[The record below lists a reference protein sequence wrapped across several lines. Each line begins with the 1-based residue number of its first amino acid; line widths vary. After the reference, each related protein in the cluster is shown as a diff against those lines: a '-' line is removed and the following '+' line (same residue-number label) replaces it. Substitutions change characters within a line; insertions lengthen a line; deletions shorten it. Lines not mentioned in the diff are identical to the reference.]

1 MLPDNTPAPTT
12 ARPDWAQGHE
22 LAIQWSAEPTTPAQ
36 VEHNLHSLAVALE
49 LADGDVSA
57 AFSVRDD
64 AQRQQVAYAAAGFRQ
79 ASIRANAIVHRAERI
94 VAMAPKRQD
103 GRPAQNADPRVSV
116 SDDTNADQ
124 QQRSKIRSA
133 HANVPDDQFDAM
145 LARAA
150 ETGEPLTRKAI
161 ADAGKQ
167 NARDAERAERDA
179 ALAQQTPALAAA
191 GDHNA
196 APPRYAIILADPPWR
211 YEFSKSPA
219 RDIENQYPTM
229 TLDEIKALPVNDL
242 AADTAALYLWATAP
256 KLPEAL
262 DVMAAWGF
270 SYRTNMVWVKDS
282 IGMGYWARGRHE
294 HLLIGVKGAMPP
306 PPAELRPD
314 SVISAPRQQ
323 HSAKPD
329 AVPELLDELFPAATK
344 IELFARTSRPHWAQ
358 WGNECRQPPTTSTT
372 A

>member
-1 MLPDNTPAPTT
+1 MTMAINP
-12 ARPDWAQGHE
+12 ARPDWARGHGLE
-22 LAIQWSAEPTTPAQ
+22 IQWSAEPTTPAQ
-36 VEHNLHSLAVALE
+36 VEQNLRTLALSLE

-79 ASIRANAIVHRAERI
+79 ASIRANAIVMRAERI
-94 VAMAPKRQD
+94 VSKVPKQSPPGVAPGD
-103 GRPAQNADPRVSV
+103 NRPEAII
-116 SDDTNADQ
+116 SDDADRRYKVRQ
-124 QQRSKIRSA
+124 A
-133 HANVPDDQFDAM
+133 HQHVPDAQFDAM

-167 NARDAERAERDA
+167 NARAERDA
-179 ALAQQTPALAAA
+179 ALAEQTPALAPAENDDA
-191 GDHNA
+191 T
-196 APPRYAIILADPPWR
+196 PPRYAIILADPPWR
-211 YEFSKSPA
+211 YEFSKSPT

-229 TLDEIKALPVNDL
+229 TLDEIKALPVNEL
-242 AADTAALYLWATAP
+242 AADNAALYLWATAP
-256 KLPEAL
+256 KLPDAL

-294 HLLIGVKGAMPP
+294 HLLIGVKGDMSP
-306 PPAELRPD
+306 PPAKLRPD
-314 SVISAPRQQ
+314 SVITAPRER

-329 AVPELLDELFPAATK
+329 SVRGMLARQFPAAAK
-344 IELFARTSRPHWAQ
+344 IELFARTSRPDWAQ
-358 WGNECRQPPTTSTT
+358 WGNE
-372 A
+372 